1 MRYLIVWGKH
11 GWEVIDKNNCTVCT
25 TARTWAEALQK
36 KIALE
41 ERLLSWQYANFVYF
55 LGADDALDK
64 KYFA

>member
-11 GWEVIDKNNCTVCT
+11 GWEVIDTENNCTVCT

-41 ERLLSWQYANFVYF
+41 
-55 LGADDALDK
+55 DDTLDK
-64 KYFA
+64 KHFA